1 MSIYFPFLLCLEA
14 YSKALGTCLINHTE
28 ILCGSYLILQN
39 IYASSQG
46 IGARSWQLRTV
57 VKGSKPLCLKFPKTY
72 RMLVHSMVIPNWV
85 RLTGFASPQVD
96 GEMRQKGSTKDMI
109 FKIPFLISHI
119 SSIMTLL
126 EGDVILTG
134 TAYLLFLVQL
144 LKWKYLTTT
153 KP

>member
-1 MSIYFPFLLCLEA
+1 MVLIWFSKIFMQLPKESVPDPDNLELWLKVWNQCAQRFL
-14 YSKALGTCLINHTE
+14 Y
-28 ILCGSYLILQN
+28 
-39 IYASSQG
+39 
-46 IGARSWQLRTV
+46 
-57 VKGSKPLCLKFPKTY
+57 TY

-134 TAYLLFLVQL
+134 TAYLLFPVQL
-144 LKWKYLTTT
+144 LKCKYLTTKNLSPKFFGIVYGSST
-153 KP
+153 NYWIS